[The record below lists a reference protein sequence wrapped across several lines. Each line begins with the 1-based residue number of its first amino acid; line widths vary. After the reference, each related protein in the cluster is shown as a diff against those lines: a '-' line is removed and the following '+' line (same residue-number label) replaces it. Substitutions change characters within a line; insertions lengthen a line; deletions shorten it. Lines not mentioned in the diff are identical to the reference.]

1 MDQTIPP
8 KPSSG
13 MTMYF
18 VMFIM
23 FIIIVVLAICVYQFI
38 AKPIMDDQAKKE
50 KENKDAA
57 AAEKAAGETAEAKK
71 IAAAATALRLADEA
85 SANKYSYLPN
95 MDRNA
100 DNLAGGVPGSLKS
113 CRQSCDNTTG
123 CVAFSV
129 TKDYTEC
136 FLKTGYTNPT
146 GNNGMDLYYNKPS
159 TLVNRNYTKLENKIS
174 ANSNNLSQWLTG
186 STDNCQKSC
195 DITPGCKGFV
205 YNKSMSLC
213 TLKGDVTNPTADVN
227 YDLYTASA

>member
-8 KPSSG
+8 KPSSGSG

-50 KENKDAA
+50 KENKDA
-57 AAEKAAGETAEAKK
+57 ETA
-71 IAAAATALRLADEA
+71 IRLADEA

-129 TKDYTEC
+129 TKDYSEC
-136 FLKTGYTNPT
+136 FLKSAVMNPGPANRLDYYYT
-146 GNNGMDLYYNKPS
+146 KP
-159 TLVNRNYTKLENKIS
+159 LVNKTYTKTADKDAQGSKLGPWI
-174 ANSNNLSQWLTG
+174 TG
-186 STDNCQKSC
+186 GADECKKAC
-195 DITPGCKGFV
+195 DITSGCVGFIAKKDDKLCLL
-205 YNKSMSLC
+205 KSNVSNQ
-213 TLKGDVTNPTADVN
+213 V
-227 YDLYTASA
+227 ASADWDTFSAPA